1 MNGWKKK
8 WGKKEVDG
16 RKSLRSFKRD
26 VIHINIQHQHK
37 FFIKILVFYFFQQFL
52 DAMDESF

>member
-1 MNGWKKK
+1 MD
-8 WGKKEVDG
+8 E
-16 RKSLRSFKRD
+16 SQRSFKRD

-52 DAMDESF
+52 DAMDESFQ